1 MINVVHTSRP
11 GRLKCVSRAKMCK
24 SKSEL
29 SALLDFCSELCEIEM
44 LFPRADFSASH
55 RSLFILFFLQHLLH
69 DCHFLFKYIYF
80 LKKPLK
86 ILYHSL
92 HRTLLLHVF
101 PSVFIWLSV
110 FLLSKLWCSER
121 HGSQHQHW
129 FRHVSISCLQK
140 ICDLFLFIFFIL
152 KSEVSCFKW
161 TPPPGGTTCLLL
173 SLSKS
178 TITFMSSTG
187 IL

>member
-1 MINVVHTSRP
+1 MWSTHQGLADWNVCLGLGCVNLNLSCQLYLISVLNCVK
-11 GRLKCVSRAKMCK
+11 LKCYFP
-24 SKSEL
+24 EL
-29 SALLDFCSELCEIEM
+29 IFLLLTEVF
-44 LFPRADFSASH
+44 LFF
-55 RSLFILFFLQHLLH
+55 FFLQHLLH

-173 SLSKS
+173 GLSKS